1 MPCCSSPERSALNQ
15 LAMRRRSG
23 LSWCL
28 GTLLLTRALG
38 AQPQPSTIILTF
50 DASSEAQKQA
60 ITAIRAHVSGLPAE
74 VVIVPVEHQR
84 SLDSR
89 LAAAGSLAASRQAL
103 GTFYIEIEPDG
114 TLLIFFTEAGAEATL
129 IRRLPPNDQGVRV
142 ALEQAAIV
150 VRSLV
155 EALLDG
161 GSVGIAPEADRA
173 GSAQSAEAPAQLDSS
188 PGRSSAESAL
198 PNPET
203 PPSHSGSQASPE
215 AASVGPRIAV
225 TAGYTA
231 TDFASVMPWQSG
243 FSAGFQWLATPVVYA
258 GARYTFFPTYTAA
271 TEGVVVAVTRRPIE
285 ALVGYHAASSF
296 ALNGEVGLLVDAA
309 KRTTVSTP
317 EPLRPTSPSTRWML
331 SLAARAGFSW
341 SPWSRIRA
349 SLRGGA
355 DFVLTPYAY
364 KIDSAVAA
372 PSPHWVRPRLE
383 LELAADIW

>member
-1 MPCCSSPERSALNQ
+1 VPCCSSPERSALNQ
-15 LAMRRRSG
+15 LAMRHRSG
-23 LSWCL
+23 LSWSL
-28 GTLLLTRALG
+28 AALLVTRALG
-38 AQPQPSTIILTF
+38 AEPRPSTIILTF

-74 VVIVPVEHQR
+74 VVIVPAEHQR
-84 SLDSR
+84 TLDSR

-103 GTFYIEIEPDG
+103 GTFHIEIERDG

-129 IRRLPPNDQGVRV
+129 IRRLPPNHQGVRV

-155 EALLDG
+155 EALLEG
-161 GSVGIAPEADRA
+161 GSVGIAPAADRVESEGNA
-173 GSAQSAEAPAQLDSS
+173 EPSAVVDSS
-188 PGRSSAESAL
+188 PERSSAASAL
-198 PNPET
+198 PDPEE
-203 PPSHSGSQASPE
+203 PPSRSGSQASPE
-215 AASVGPRIAV
+215 APSVRPRIAI

-258 GARYTFFPTYTAA
+258 GARYTFFPTYTATTKDA
-271 TEGVVVAVTRRPIE
+271 VVAVARRPIE
-285 ALVGYHAASSF
+285 ALVGYRAASPLG
-296 ALNGEVGLLVDAA
+296 LNGEVGLLADGAR
-309 KRTTVSTP
+309 RTTVSTA
-317 EPLRPTSPSTRWML
+317 ESLRPTSPSTRWMV
-331 SLAARAGFSW
+331 SLAARAGLSW

-364 KIDSAVAA
+364 KIDSALAA
-372 PSPHWVRPRLE
+372 PSPHWVRPRME
-383 LELAADIW
+383 LELAADLW

>member
-1 MPCCSSPERSALNQ
+1 
-15 LAMRRRSG
+15 MRRRSG
-23 LSWCL
+23 LSWSL
-28 GTLLLTRALG
+28 ATLLLARALG
-38 AQPQPSTIILTF
+38 AQSPASTIILTF

-60 ITAIRAHVSGLPAE
+60 ITAIRAHVSGLPAD
-74 VVIVPVEHQR
+74 VVIVPVEHLR

-155 EALLDG
+155 EALLEG
-161 GSVGIAPEADRA
+161 GTVGVAREAER
-173 GSAQSAEAPAQLDSS
+173 GRSAEEAEAPAEPASS
-188 PGRSSAESAL
+188 AERSSAESAL
-198 PNPET
+198 PSPEE
-203 PPSHSGSQASPE
+203 PPSQSDAEE
-215 AASVGPRIAV
+215 AAEAVSGRPRLGI

-231 TDFASVMPWQSG
+231 TDFASLMPWQSG
-243 FSAGFQWLATPVVYA
+243 FSAGLQWLATPVVYV
-258 GARYTFFPTYTAA
+258 GARYTLFPTYTAA
-271 TEGVVVAVTRRPIE
+271 TEDAVVAVDRQPIE
-285 ALVGYHAASSF
+285 AFVGYRGTDPLT
-296 ALNGEVGLLVDAA
+296 LNGELGLLVDAA
-309 KRTTVSTP
+309 RRTTVSTA
-317 EPLRPTSPSTRWML
+317 ESLRPTAPSTRWMV

-341 SPWSRIRA
+341 SPWSRVRA

-355 DFVLTPYAY
+355 DLVLTRHAY
-364 KIDSAVAA
+364 RIDSAVAA
-372 PSPHWVRPRLE
+372 PSPHWVRPRVE